1 MLNLNKICNFIQKK
15 ILNTFAEFHIEGV
28 NNIPTHG
35 PLIFVANHQAYVDP
49 SLISVISPRKVN
61 FVAKSE
67 VFKFLPLALLLKSY
81 GAHPIK
87 RNRLDLNFFRWA
99 IKILDN
105 GEVLCLFPEG
115 TRSNGVL
122 KKGLPGIVHLAVRS
136 GVNIVPVGIE
146 GTNKN
151 QGISGVLFPRGKII
165 VKVGKAFKFEKSNK
179 SLPKDATD
187 VILDKIMNNI
197 AELIPSDMRGI
208 YK

>member
-1 MLNLNKICNFIQKK
+1 MLNLNKICNFIQLK

-28 NNIPTHG
+28 NNIPING

-99 IKILDN
+99 IKILNN
-105 GEVLCLFPEG
+105 GEALCLFPEG
-115 TRSNGVL
+115 TRSNGIL

-136 GVNIVPVGIE
+136 GVNIIPVGIE

-179 SLPKDATD
+179 SLPRDTID
-187 VILDKIMNNI
+187 DILDKIMNNI
-197 AELIPSDMRGI
+197 ADLIPSGMRGI

>member
-1 MLNLNKICNFIQKK
+1 MLNLNKICNFIQLK

-28 NNIPTHG
+28 NNIPING

-49 SLISVISPRKVN
+49 SLISVISPRKIN

-99 IKILDN
+99 IKILNN
-105 GEVLCLFPEG
+105 GEALCLFPEG
-115 TRSNGVL
+115 TRSNGIL

-136 GVNIVPVGIE
+136 GVNIIPVGIE

-179 SLPKDATD
+179 SLPRDTID
-187 VILDKIMNNI
+187 DILDKIMNNI
-197 AELIPSDMRGI
+197 AELIPSGMRGI

>member
-99 IKILDN
+99 IKILNN

-197 AELIPSDMRGI
+197 AELIPSDTTGI

>member
-1 MLNLNKICNFIQKK
+1 MLNLNKICNFIQLK

-28 NNIPTHG
+28 NNIPING

-99 IKILDN
+99 IKILNN
-105 GEVLCLFPEG
+105 GEALCLFPEG
-115 TRSNGVL
+115 TRSNGIL

-136 GVNIVPVGIE
+136 GVNIIPVGIE

-179 SLPKDATD
+179 SLPRDTID
-187 VILDKIMNNI
+187 DILDKIMNNI
-197 AELIPSDMRGI
+197 AELIPSGMRGI

>member
-1 MLNLNKICNFIQKK
+1 MLNLNKICNFIQLK

-28 NNIPTHG
+28 NNIPING

-99 IKILDN
+99 IKILNN
-105 GEVLCLFPEG
+105 GEALCLFPEG
-115 TRSNGVL
+115 TRSNGIL

-136 GVNIVPVGIE
+136 GVNIIPVGIE

-179 SLPKDATD
+179 SLHRDTID
-187 VILDKIMNNI
+187 DILDKIMNNI
-197 AELIPSDMRGI
+197 ADLIPSGMRGI

>member
-1 MLNLNKICNFIQKK
+1 MLNLNKICNFIQLK
-15 ILNTFAEFHIEGV
+15 ILNTFAELHIEGV
-28 NNIPTHG
+28 NNIPING

-67 VFKFLPLALLLKSY
+67 VFKFLPVAVLLKSY

-99 IKILDN
+99 IKILNN

-115 TRSNGVL
+115 TRSNGIL

-136 GVNIVPVGIE
+136 GVNIIPIGIE

-179 SLPKDATD
+179 SLPKDTTD
-187 VILDKIMNNI
+187 AILFKIMNNI
-197 AELIPSDMRGI
+197 AELIPAGMRGI

>member
-1 MLNLNKICNFIQKK
+1 MLNLNKICNFIQLK
-15 ILNTFAEFHIEGV
+15 ILDTFAEFHIEGL
-28 NNIPTHG
+28 NNIPING

-67 VFKFLPLALLLKSY
+67 VFKFLPVAVLLKSY

-99 IKILDN
+99 IKILNN
-105 GEVLCLFPEG
+105 GEALCLFPEG
-115 TRSNGVL
+115 TRSNGIL

-136 GVNIVPVGIE
+136 GVNIIPVGIE

-165 VKVGKAFKFEKSNK
+165 VKVGKAFKFEKSNE
-179 SLPKDATD
+179 SLSRDTVD
-187 VILDKIMNNI
+187 TILNKIMSNI
-197 AELIPSDMRGI
+197 AELIPTDMRGI

>member
-1 MLNLNKICNFIQKK
+1 MLNLNKICNFIQLK

-28 NNIPTHG
+28 NNIPING

-87 RNRLDLNFFRWA
+87 RNRLYLNFFRWS
-99 IKILDN
+99 IKILNN
-105 GEVLCLFPEG
+105 GEALCLFPEG
-115 TRSNGVL
+115 TRSNGIL

-136 GVNIVPVGIE
+136 GVNIIPVGIE

-179 SLPKDATD
+179 SLPRDTID
-187 VILDKIMNNI
+187 DILDKIMNNI
-197 AELIPSDMRGI
+197 AELIPSGMRGI

>member
-1 MLNLNKICNFIQKK
+1 MLNLNKICNFIQLK
-15 ILNTFAEFHIEGV
+15 ILNTFAELHIEGV
-28 NNIPTHG
+28 NNIPING

-67 VFKFLPLALLLKSY
+67 VFKFLPVAVLLKSY

-99 IKILDN
+99 IKILNN
-105 GEVLCLFPEG
+105 GETLCLFPDG
-115 TRSNGVL
+115 TRSNGIL

-136 GVNIVPVGIE
+136 GVNIIPIGIE

-179 SLPKDATD
+179 SLPRDTTDA
-187 VILDKIMNNI
+187 ILAKIMNNI
-197 AELIPSDMRGI
+197 AELIPSNMRGI

>member
-1 MLNLNKICNFIQKK
+1 MLNLNKICNFIQLK

-28 NNIPTHG
+28 NNIPING

-99 IKILDN
+99 IKILNN
-105 GEVLCLFPEG
+105 GEALCLFPEG
-115 TRSNGVL
+115 TRSNGIL

-136 GVNIVPVGIE
+136 GVNIIPVGIE

-179 SLPKDATD
+179 SLPRDTTDA
-187 VILDKIMNNI
+187 ILAKIMNNI
-197 AELIPSDMRGI
+197 AELIPSGMRGI